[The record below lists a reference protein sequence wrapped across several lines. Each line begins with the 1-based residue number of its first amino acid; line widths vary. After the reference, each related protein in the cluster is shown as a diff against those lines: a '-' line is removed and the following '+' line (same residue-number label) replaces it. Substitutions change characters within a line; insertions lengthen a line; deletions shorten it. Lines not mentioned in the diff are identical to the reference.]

1 MNYSR
6 SQPTGDK
13 SEGTHSG
20 TTRINKYL
28 SNLGIA
34 SRRDI
39 DEYVL
44 NGRIKINGSTILT
57 PGVQVSETDI
67 IELDG
72 KVISVERPQDI
83 YIILNKPKGFITTAD
98 DEYNRNHVLDLIKI
112 KERIYPIGRLDK
124 DTTGLLLLT
133 NNGEMA
139 NRLMHPRYHVEKVY
153 RALLDQPLAEADRRT
168 LTRGIMLEAD
178 MPPTQPCEIHFYT
191 SAKNRVE
198 ISIHEGRNRQIRRM
212 FEALGYQVVA
222 LERRSYAGLMLEGL
236 DSGKWRRLTSAE
248 VQMLNK
254 ATGERS

>member
-1 MNYSR
+1 MNYSH
-6 SQPTGDK
+6 SSSTG
-13 SEGTHSG
+13 ERGQGTGSG

-39 DEYVL
+39 DEYIL
-44 NGRIKINGSTILT
+44 KGRIKINGVTVIT
-57 PGVQVSETDI
+57 PGVQVSPTDT

-72 KVISVERPQDI
+72 KTISVNRPQDI

-98 DEYNRNHVLDLIKI
+98 DEYNRNNVLDLIKI

-133 NNGEMA
+133 NDGEMA

-153 RALLDQPLAEADRRT
+153 RALLDIPLTEADRRT
-168 LTRGIMLEAD
+168 LTKGIMLEPD

-212 FEALGYQVVA
+212 FEALGYQVIA
-222 LERRSYAGLMLEGL
+222 LERREYAGLMLEGL

-248 VQMLNK
+248 VQMLK
-254 ATGERS
+254 EASGDRS